1 MEVFVNFEGY
11 VEEFKFFKVF
21 VVDGKLFVEEWWV
34 KWNVDGEIKRLFFKG
49 VKKLEDRGFFCELV
63 GFKKFLVGVVF
74 FFVCFIFL
82 IYDFFEVFYVV
93 DFGKGEFLLVFVL
106 YFGMVVKVLKNVFLR
121 VIDEVIKDVEKE
133 FKRVKLFGR

>member
-1 MEVFVNFEGY
+1 M
-11 VEEFKFFKVF
+11 
-21 VVDGKLFVEEWWV
+21 
-34 KWNVDGEIKRLFFKG
+34 
-49 VKKLEDRGFFCELV
+49 